1 MTFLLS
7 KECIELSRA
16 NCDPAGHP
24 AASEVITVSSESE
37 VCGHDHF
44 FISKSCHSTLPGT
57 ARCSQTSVSWSP
69 PSGPPAWLIRSCFV
83 SAVPDPLVCL
93 LYNILFAVSSMSFCV
108 TYFLFYPFPSDI
120 YILHPNLPYVKYQYY
135 SFNHMFFVWKL
146 AGQDCLRDCSGIV
159 PGSFRDCSEIDFGCA
174 SPKILVH

>member
-69 PSGPPAWLIRSCFV
+69 PSGPPAWLIRSCFI
-83 SAVPDPLVCL
+83 SAVPDPFICL
-93 LYNILFAVSSMSFCV
+93 LYNILFTVSFALICVFFSFV
-108 TYFLFYPFPSDI
+108 FQLPSDI
-120 YILHPNLPYVKYQYY
+120 YILHPLLPYVKYQYH
-135 SFNHMFFVWKL
+135 SMFNMFFIWL
-146 AGQDCLRDCSGIV
+146 SAGHDCRI
-159 PGSFRDCSEIDFGCA
+159 DCSEIDFDCVC
-174 SPKILVH
+174 PKILVH